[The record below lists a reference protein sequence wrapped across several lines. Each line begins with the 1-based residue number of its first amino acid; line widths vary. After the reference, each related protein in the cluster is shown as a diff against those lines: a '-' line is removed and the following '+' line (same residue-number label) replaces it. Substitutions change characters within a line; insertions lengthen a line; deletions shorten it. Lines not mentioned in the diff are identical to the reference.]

1 MRFLVVDDFM
11 TMRRVVRGLL
21 REMGFEEV
29 DEACDGSA
37 ALASLGSAMADL
49 VITDIEMPT
58 MNGFELLAT
67 IKKDERLKHL
77 PVLMLAA
84 EARKDE
90 IVRAVHAGAAG
101 YLVKPFSRALL
112 EERLRQIAPA
122 AFAAMSS

>member
-1 MRFLVVDDFM
+1 MRCLVVDDFM

-37 ALASLGSAMADL
+37 ALASLGVAMADI

-122 AFAAMSS
+122 AFVEAA